1 MKPLKLKMQAFGPY
15 AGTEIIDFQLLGE
28 RNLFLITGD
37 IGAGKTTIFDAICC
51 ALYGETSG
59 GERKVEEMRSHHA
72 LSSISTEI
80 SLDFA
85 MQSDLFRAYFSPK
98 QQVAKKRGDGETE
111 QAVISALYKLDEVDQ
126 PSEHATLIAESI
138 TQTKKEIKALLGF
151 DVKQFRQVMM
161 LAQGKFREL
170 LSADSDKREEIL
182 KTLVDTEF
190 LALFA
195 SRLKTLAAESKQQV
209 DHLEAQINGLLKSEN
224 VDNVLHL
231 KPQLE
236 LIEQQCAQ
244 AIEQLT
250 EAEVQRELAE
260 TGLNQATA
268 LDKLFKQQ
276 QSLITDQQV
285 LAEQKDKIADITKVL
300 KRNSE
305 AEKLWP
311 DFCLYIA
318 ADKAAINA
326 NTSLQNAEKSFQ
338 ECTGIATKTKSE
350 LNELELDQPA
360 QEHRIAERLEL
371 IHINK
376 SLITLASDKQ
386 RYHEAQ
392 LIFNAANDALILV
405 EKGLRGQRTELE
417 DTELKLN
424 ALSDCEAALI
434 TTQHQGEQA
443 REQLKQLQAIEQKQQ
458 ELQQDQRIEQDLQS
472 QLTQHNEQVLTLDNA
487 LQSLEQARWQD
498 MASLLASKLENEQ
511 ACSVCGS
518 HSHPAPAIAP
528 DHIPSDQQINKAKQ
542 ALNAAQ
548 QKQADTQQALNTQ
561 SQTLAGIVS
570 VLAELQKSTF
580 DNGVSIVSAEEKI
593 NGLTEQY
600 KVINKQVKQ
609 KTSLRKMLSDLKQ
622 SIKASEESLSKKQ
635 PELADH
641 KKQQD
646 TLEGQINTHTSAIPE
661 HYQNK
666 SNLNAEIKNL
676 DQVIKAFEQQL
687 QTLTNADQT
696 AQKQLNTVS
705 GGLLSAQT
713 QQKKA
718 IDDFNVQ
725 QQLIET
731 AINHSLFSD
740 LAELKT
746 AKLNES
752 DLTNKTEQV
761 ASYQQKTQTIT
772 AQLEGL
778 IPQLKDKTQPDLV
791 TLNAH
796 YEQAKKLK
804 DELFK
809 AQVQVQ
815 ERFKV
820 LDNLIKKI
828 AKEEDKL
835 IAVIKDHEQKKHL
848 SQIANGSGYQGSR
861 LSFSRYLLS
870 RLLDDILRVASYRL
884 DIMSDGRYQLKRKM
898 IQSNKRSAFG
908 LDIELSDT
916 YTGTTRSVHT
926 FSGGEG
932 FLASLALALG
942 LSEVVQNNV
951 GGMQLDT
958 LFIDEGFGSLDSTSQ
973 EQAINILTSLSGD
986 GRLVGVI
993 SHVNELKERID
1004 AQLVISKT
1012 ANGSSAEFVL

>member
-1 MKPLKLKMQAFGPY
+1 MKPLKLRMQAFGPY

-72 LSSISTEI
+72 LFSISTEI

-85 MQSDLFRAYFSPK
+85 LQSDLFRAYFSPK

-126 PSEHATLIAESI
+126 SSEQATLIAESI
-138 TQTKKEIKALLGF
+138 TLTKKEIKALLGF

-190 LALFA
+190 LVLFA

-244 AIEQLT
+244 AIEQVT

-260 TGLNQATA
+260 TQLNQAAA
-268 LDKLFKQQ
+268 LDKLFQQQ
-276 QSLITDQQV
+276 QSLIATQQV
-285 LAEQKDKIADITKVL
+285 LNDQKDTMADIAKLL
-300 KRNSE
+300 KRNGE

-311 DFCLYIA
+311 DFRLYIA
-318 ADKAAINA
+318 AEKAATNA
-326 NTSLQNAEKSFQ
+326 NTELQNAEKHLQ
-338 ECTGIATKTKSE
+338 ECADIATKKKSE
-350 LNELELDQPA
+350 LGAVLLEKPA
-360 QEHRIAERLEL
+360 HESRMTERLDF

-376 SLITLASDKQ
+376 SLLTLASDKQ

-392 LIFNAANDALILV
+392 LVFNTANDALILA
-405 EKGLRGQRTELE
+405 EKGLKAQRTELE

-424 ALSDCEAALI
+424 ALSDCDAALI
-434 TTQHQGEQA
+434 KMQHEGEQA

-458 ELQQDQRIEQDLQS
+458 ELQQAQLIEQGLQS
-472 QLTQHNEQVLTLDNA
+472 QLTQHNEQVLMLDNA

-498 MASLLASKLENEQ
+498 MASLLASKLEHEQ

-518 HSHPAPAIAP
+518 HSHPTPAIAP
-528 DHIPSDQQINKAKQ
+528 EHVPSDQQINKAKQ

-548 QKQADTQQALNTQ
+548 QKQADIQQALNSQ

-570 VLAELQKSTF
+570 VLAELQKANP
-580 DNGVSIVSAEEKI
+580 DNSVSIVLAEEKI
-593 NGLTEQY
+593 NALTEQY

-609 KTSLRKMLSDLKQ
+609 KTSLQKTLLELKQ
-622 SIKASEESLSKKQ
+622 SIKANEDSLSKKQ
-635 PELADH
+635 FELAGH
-641 KKQQD
+641 KKQLD
-646 TLEGQINTHTSAIPE
+646 TLEGQINTHISAIPE

-666 SNLNAEIKNL
+666 DNLDAEIKNL
-676 DQVIKAFEQQL
+676 EQAIKLFEQQL
-687 QTLTNADQT
+687 LSLTNADQA

-705 GGLLSAQT
+705 GILASAKT

-718 IDDFNVQ
+718 IDNFNVQ

-731 AINHSLFSD
+731 AINNSSFSD
-740 LAELKT
+740 LAELKA
-746 AKLNES
+746 AKLDES
-752 DLTNKTEQV
+752 DLVNKTEQV
-761 ASYQQKTQTIT
+761 SSYNQKTQTIA
-772 AQLEGL
+772 AQLDDL
-778 IPQLKDKTQPDLV
+778 ISQLKDKIQPDLAI
-791 TLNAH
+791 LNAD

-804 DELFK
+804 DKLFTV
-809 AQVQVQ
+809 QVQVQ
-815 ERFKV
+815 GRFKM

-828 AKEEDKL
+828 AKEEGKL
-835 IAVIKDHEQKKHL
+835 MAVIKDHEQKKHL
-848 SQIANGSGYQGSR
+848 SQIANGSGYQGSK
-861 LSFSRYLLS
+861 LSFSRYLLG

-884 DIMSDGRYQLKRKM
+884 DIMSDGRYQLNRKM
-898 IQSNKRSAFG
+898 TQSNNRSAFG

>member
-1 MKPLKLKMQAFGPY
+1 MKPLKLRVQAFGPY

-72 LSSISTEI
+72 LPNIKTEI

-85 MQSDLFRAYFSPK
+85 MQSDIFRACFSPK

-111 QAVISALYKLDEVDQ
+111 QTVISALYKLDEVGQ
-126 PSEHATLIAESI
+126 ASEKATLIAESI
-138 TQTKKEIKALLGF
+138 TATKKEIKALLGF

-236 LIEQQCAQ
+236 LIEQQCEQ
-244 AIEQLT
+244 AIEQVT
-250 EAEVQRELAE
+250 AAEVQRGLAE
-260 TGLNQATA
+260 TQLNKANT
-268 LDKLFKQQ
+268 LDKLFQQQ
-276 QSLITDQQV
+276 QSLIAAQQV
-285 LAEQKDKIADITKVL
+285 LTEQKDKMADIAKLL

-311 DFCLYIA
+311 DFRLYIA
-318 ADKAAINA
+318 AEKATTNA
-326 NTSLQNAEKSFQ
+326 NTELQSAEQ
-338 ECTGIATKTKSE
+338 HVQACTEIAIQKKSE
-350 LNELELDQPA
+350 LDAVLLDKSA
-360 QEHRIAERLEL
+360 HENRITERLDL

-376 SLITLASDKQ
+376 SLLTLASDKQ
-386 RYHEAQ
+386 RYHEARQ
-392 LIFNAANDALILV
+392 AFNIANDALTLV
-405 EKGLRGQRTELE
+405 EKGLKTERTELE
-417 DTELKLN
+417 GMELKLS
-424 ALSDCEAALI
+424 ALSDCDAALI
-434 TTQHQGEQA
+434 KTKHEGEQA
-443 REQLKQLQAIEQKQQ
+443 RKQLTQLQAIELKQQ
-458 ELQQDQRIEQDLQS
+458 ELQQDQLINQALQA
-472 QLTQHNEQVLTLDNA
+472 QLTEHNEQVLTLDNA

-542 ALNAAQ
+542 ALNTEQ
-548 QKQADTQQALNTQ
+548 QKQTDTQQALNTQ
-561 SQTLAGIVS
+561 SQALAGIVS
-570 VLAELQKSTF
+570 VLAELQKASAG
-580 DNGVSIVSAEEKI
+580 NSISIVSAEETI
-593 NGLTEQY
+593 NALTEQY

-609 KTSLRKMLSDLKQ
+609 KTSLQNALLELKQ
-622 SIKASEESLSKKQ
+622 SIKESDDSLSKKQ
-635 PELADH
+635 PELASH
-641 KKQQD
+641 KKQLD

-661 HYQNK
+661 NYQNK
-666 SNLNAEIKNL
+666 DNLYAEIKSL
-676 DQVIKAFEQQL
+676 EQAIKLFEQQL
-687 QTLTNADQT
+687 LSLTNADQV

-705 GGLLSAQT
+705 GVLASAQT

-718 IDDFNVQ
+718 VDDFTVQ
-725 QQLIET
+725 QQVIET
-731 AINHSLFSD
+731 AINNSSLSD

-746 AKLNES
+746 AKLDES

-761 ASYQQKTQTIT
+761 AIYQQKTQTIA
-772 AQLEGL
+772 AQLDDL
-778 IPQLKDKTQPDLV
+778 IPQLKDKIQPNLAI
-791 TLNAH
+791 LNAD

-804 DELFK
+804 DELFV
-809 AQVQVQ
+809 AQVQAQ
-815 ERFKV
+815 ERFKM

-848 SQIANGSGYQGSR
+848 SQIANGSGYQGSK
-861 LSFSRYLLS
+861 LSFSRYLLGC
-870 RLLDDILRVASYRL
+870 LLDDILRVASYRL
-884 DIMSDGRYQLKRKM
+884 DTMSDGRYQLNRKM
-898 IQSNKRSAFG
+898 TQSNNRSAFG

-973 EQAINILTSLSGD
+973 EQAINILTTLSGD